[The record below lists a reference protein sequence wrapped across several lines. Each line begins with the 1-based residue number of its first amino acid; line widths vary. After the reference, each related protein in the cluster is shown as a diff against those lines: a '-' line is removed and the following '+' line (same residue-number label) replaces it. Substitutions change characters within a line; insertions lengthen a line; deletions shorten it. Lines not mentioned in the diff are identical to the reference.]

1 MRPSCLDC
9 VAKHVTSA
17 ASLLSEFLHGYPKHD
32 LRAAGELD
40 QASQESELEY
50 PALSEHLRQ
59 ARKYIISHHGM
70 LLVRDRTEDPEAK
83 QAVEI
88 ISAEID
94 ALLDEVSEKLVEAFV
109 KDADI
114 SPEASGTA
122 GGTVVAP
129 NPPERLEEASER
141 PQSASAPG
149 ELELPEGVTIV
160 PVNFVPVDK
169 EPEPEVNSQPLLTPS
184 RVGAI
189 AAAAAV

>member
-70 LLVRDRTEDPEAK
+70 LLVKDRTEDPEAK

-94 ALLDEVSEKLVEAFV
+94 ALLDEVSEKLVEAFA
-109 KDADI
+109 KGQDI

-122 GGTVVAP
+122 GGTVIAP
-129 NPPERLEEASER
+129 NPPERLEEASEA
-141 PQSASAPG
+141 PQRAFT
-149 ELELPEGVTIV
+149 EDVLRMPEDFVLT
-160 PVNFVPVDK
+160 PVNK
-169 EPEPEVNSQPLLTPS
+169 EPEPEGNSRPWPTPS
-184 RVGAI
+184 TVGVI
-189 AAAAAV
+189 AAAAAGV